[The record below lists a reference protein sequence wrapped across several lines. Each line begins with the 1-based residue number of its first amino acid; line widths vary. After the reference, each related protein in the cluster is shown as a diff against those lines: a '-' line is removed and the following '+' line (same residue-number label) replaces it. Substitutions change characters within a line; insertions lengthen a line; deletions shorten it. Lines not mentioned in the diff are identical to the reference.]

1 MEALLEAM
9 QNHVHGGNTLTGC
22 EAELQELMRQIDIM
36 VANKKSE
43 WETQLQAVENTL
55 DVRERELTATQ
66 ALLDQKC
73 KEMGILQHQ
82 LLKMEKVQQGM
93 VVQYESQLK
102 NFQEELGELMKS
114 YKKLQKRQLKEEREE
129 IKSREGNKESKSEL
143 TRLNKKIEEF
153 RQKSLDWDKQRL
165 QYHQQ
170 VASLEEQRKLLL
182 EQCKVVQQQTVKYQT
197 QLSSQK
203 QLIEQKERLSQSE
216 IQHLKNQL
224 ERAND
229 TICANDM
236 SSERLDMSIDKLK
249 GANQHLKED
258 QCQLQEE
265 LRQLKKLVQTLTQEN
280 KELNTMLRSQEDIIQ
295 NAEHQQQQLHKEL
308 ARTNELLN
316 AMEIAARKSLEE
328 SLLLHQSSDVTHSQT
343 ELQRVQVQLQASLK
357 GEEILKAEVTHLQK
371 SLESSNAQCIRLTE
385 EITRRHDEMR
395 QIEEDHR
402 KCKQDIKKLRDQL
415 NHGEQSRRSE
425 MEGMKAEVSQLTT
438 ELHQRDI
445 TIATIS
451 TTTSNMER
459 QLRSE
464 MEKAERSA
472 TGYNVKS
479 DASFTDLHDSY
490 SVSLRSLEQENQQLQ
505 QELSEMKTKLEA
517 SAKASQDRYEMVLQ
531 QIQNKLTDI
540 RQTEDRRMQDLQHKH
555 EEQLQKLQTRL
566 EETIKHYETCKH
578 NSKQQHALPK
588 PGSPSYLPDGPIQSN
603 SYDCSPHGSPHRAI
617 SPSSRISLTADGNE
631 ADFSDDTSVKS
642 AHSVHR
648 ELFAPL
654 SPSVMSPTTSVAA
667 QFLQEEEKRSQKL
680 LKRLDRHIEDLKN
693 ESESTVIRYLQ
704 SSASTQQFSASN

>member
-182 EQCKVVQQQTVKYQT
+182 EQCKVVQ
-197 QLSSQK
+197 
-203 QLIEQKERLSQSE
+203 
-216 IQHLKNQL
+216 
-224 ERAND
+224 
-229 TICANDM
+229 
-236 SSERLDMSIDKLK
+236 
-249 GANQHLKED
+249 
-258 QCQLQEE
+258 
-265 LRQLKKLVQTLTQEN
+265 TLTQEN
-280 KELNTMLRSQEDIIQ
+280 KELNTMLRSQVDIIQ

-642 AHSVHR
+642 SHSVHR

-680 LKRLDRHIEDLKN
+680 LKRLDRHIEALKN

>member
-1 MEALLEAM
+1 MYFVLTVVLWWGMEALLEAM

-182 EQCKVVQQQTVKYQT
+182 EQCKVVQ
-197 QLSSQK
+197 
-203 QLIEQKERLSQSE
+203 
-216 IQHLKNQL
+216 
-224 ERAND
+224 
-229 TICANDM
+229 
-236 SSERLDMSIDKLK
+236 
-249 GANQHLKED
+249 
-258 QCQLQEE
+258 
-265 LRQLKKLVQTLTQEN
+265 TLTQEN
-280 KELNTMLRSQEDIIQ
+280 KELNTMLRSQVDIIQ

-642 AHSVHR
+642 SHSVHR

-680 LKRLDRHIEDLKN
+680 LKRLDRHIEALKN

>member
-182 EQCKVVQQQTVKYQT
+182 EQCKV
-197 QLSSQK
+197 
-203 QLIEQKERLSQSE
+203 
-216 IQHLKNQL
+216 
-224 ERAND
+224 
-229 TICANDM
+229 
-236 SSERLDMSIDKLK
+236 
-249 GANQHLKED
+249 
-258 QCQLQEE
+258 
-265 LRQLKKLVQTLTQEN
+265 VQTLTQEN